1 MQTPILDEIEFGLD
15 RGTMLIV
22 AIFAII
28 FVLVF
33 ISFKIWEH
41 IENKKSE
48 KAAWKEWYKQK
59 EEESHLRA
67 ENNFFF
73 NCIEE
78 DINKGGFDNKSPLS
92 NNLISLYR
100 G

>member
-1 MQTPILDEIEFGLD
+1 MGAHSNYLTIESDCITAMIIVGIIV
-15 RGTMLIV
+15 LI
-22 AIFAII
+22 F
-28 FVLVF
+28 LCL
-33 ISFKIWEH
+33 KIWEH
-41 IENKKSE
+41 IENKKAE
-48 KAAWKEWYKQK
+48 KAAWEEWHKQK